1 LRGFGK
7 IKKLINNHLRSFKI
21 KKKQKSLYRYILAF
35 LALAIFAL
43 FVRCQDENVVE
54 ATDTEPTTDQ
64 GALEKIVDE
73 DSSLTSFD
81 YNYDEE
87 GVMDYLGKV
96 TTEIYPFKVGQNMRL
111 VNRTLSIDFQDT
123 IAYGTLTKTFEG
135 LLIIAASYD
144 SGAIQPDTLI
154 KKSFTAVVTQNII
167 FRRIAR
173 TPYPRRNWIIAAI
186 SLPEGGTQSPNI
198 DIQKMTIYL
207 PNEDSLVVESPNDY
221 YLRRGWGWWHAIPVL
236 GFGDSVTVKIDLY
249 SAYEEDDFVSL
260 TWGANR
266 WIKHRAKKLFELV
279 SSTPNG
285 SGWDKVYQQT
295 ITTHQWPGFYFAI
308 INALPRQVV
317 FDDAAPVES
326 ESWGIPYFVHP

>member
-1 LRGFGK
+1 M
-7 IKKLINNHLRSFKI
+7 
-21 KKKQKSLYRYILAF
+21 KKQKNLSRYFLAF

-43 FVRCQDENVVE
+43 FARCQDENVVE
-54 ATDTEPTTDQ
+54 PTTEPTTDRE
-64 GALEKIVDE
+64 ALEKLVDE

-87 GVMDYLGKV
+87 GVMEYLGKV
-96 TTEIYPFKVGQNMRL
+96 SSEIYPFRVGQKMRL

-135 LLIIAASYD
+135 LLLIAASYD
-144 SGAIQPDTLI
+144 SNATEPDTLI
-154 KKSFTAVVTQNII
+154 KKPFTAVVTRNII
-167 FRRIAR
+167 FKKIAN

-221 YLRRGWGWWHAIPVL
+221 YLRRGWGWWHNIPIL
-236 GFGDSVTVKIDLY
+236 GFGESATIKVELY

-266 WIKHRAKKLFELV
+266 WVKHRVKKLFELV

-285 SGWDKVYQQT
+285 NGLDKVYEQT
-295 ITTHQWPGFYFAI
+295 F
-308 INALPRQVV
+308 
-317 FDDAAPVES
+317 
-326 ESWGIPYFVHP
+326 